1 MKIRSAD
8 FIISAVGPKQYPV
21 DGLPE
26 IALVGRSNVG
36 KSSLLN
42 KMMNRKALA
51 RTSQKPGKTQTLNY
65 FRVNDMIYFVDFPG
79 YGYAKVAKTL
89 RHQWGKMIEGYLKNR
104 EELKFI
110 VQLIDLRH
118 PPTKDDIAMYEWCKE
133 LGIPTVIVTT
143 KADKIARGRWQQH
156 TKVIKQDLRMRETDS
171 LILFSSETGQGRDEL
186 WKEILRRLGQ
196 LDEAEIAVQQREQT
210 APVPTVAQA
219 EANE

>member
-1 MKIRSAD
+1 MKIKSAE
-8 FIISAVGPKQYPV
+8 FIISAVGPKQYPE

-36 KSSLLN
+36 KSSLIN

-51 RTSQKPGKTQTLNY
+51 RISQKPGKTQTLNY
-65 FRVNDMIYFVDFPG
+65 FRVNEMLYFVDFPG

-104 EELKFI
+104 KELKFI

-118 PPTKDDIAMYEWCKE
+118 PPTKDDISMYEWCKE

-156 TKVIKQDLRMRETDS
+156 LKVIKQDLHLRETDTM
-171 LILFSSETGQGRDEL
+171 ILFSSETGQGRDEL

-196 LDEAEIAVQQREQT
+196 LDEQEEMEAVAAVSEE
-210 APVPTVAQA
+210 AQPPFS
-219 EANE
+219 E

>member
-1 MKIRSAD
+1 MKIKSAE
-8 FIISAVGPKQYPV
+8 FIISAVGPKQYPE

-26 IALVGRSNVG
+26 IA
-36 KSSLLN
+36 N

-65 FRVNDMIYFVDFPG
+65 FRVNEMLYFVDFPG

-104 EELKFI
+104 KELKFI

-118 PPTKDDIAMYEWCKE
+118 PPTKDDISMYEWCKE
-133 LGIPTVIVTT
+133 LGLPTVIVTT
-143 KADKIARGRWQQH
+143 KADKISRGRWQQH
-156 TKVIKQDLRMRETDS
+156 LKVIKQDLHLRETDTM
-171 LILFSSETGQGRDEL
+171 ILFSSETGQGRDEL

-196 LDEAEIAVQQREQT
+196 LEEQEEMEAVAAVSEAEQQ
-210 APVPTVAQA
+210 PTS
-219 EANE
+219 E